1 MPGLPIPPPP
11 SNETSPRLVP
21 HSVTITGRSD
31 IGRIRKRNEDS
42 FALRPS
48 LGVAVVADGMGGHPG
63 GDVASR
69 IAADISAQSLG
80 ERVERGAQHE
90 DRSRSWSV
98 AMSETVLSSHSAIQS
113 EAAQS
118 PELEGMGT
126 TITAMVVDA
135 ESDSYILGQVG
146 DSRAYRFVD
155 GELVQLTTDDTWV
168 QERVDAKELTPEQ
181 AKRHPFGHI
190 LTQCLGLV
198 EPPTPGVLEGPVAP
212 GELYLLC
219 TDGLVGMIDDEEIA
233 ALLAEAFTKSSG
245 QTAAD
250 EAAEALIAAA
260 NEAGGYDNITV
271 AIVLIGAAS

>member
-1 MPGLPIPPPP
+1 
-11 SNETSPRLVP
+11 
-21 HSVTITGRSD
+21 
-31 IGRIRKRNEDS
+31 
-42 FALRPS
+42 
-48 LGVAVVADGMGGHPG
+48 
-63 GDVASR
+63 
-69 IAADISAQSLG
+69 
-80 ERVERGAQHE
+80 
-90 DRSRSWSV
+90 
-98 AMSETVLSSHSAIQS
+98 
-113 EAAQS
+113 
-118 PELEGMGT
+118 MGT

-168 QERVDAKELTPEQ
+168 QEHVDAKELTPEQ